1 MIPEPELEEGESH
14 YYKDD
19 TRVDPDIALSYI
31 GDKVQSILGHF
42 QKDFEGGVSAEN
54 LGAKFGGYG
63 SFLPTHQCSPSIWLQ
78 PKSPH
83 NVHNSHSSRSPN
95 ACPGVYMGTIIYFW
109 FICVFGHLFISMGY
123 VIMQGPAPSPV
134 MVSDLPSTQRDVSQA
149 LKTSFDD
156 ASNRQKINLTCDK
169 VAEVL
174 PPSNKSVNPPDRR
187 TLKVRI
193 KVGPERVAQYNAEI
207 YNLGLTSPSS
217 SEGNSHDESDELLI
231 ESHETP
237 NESPAKILKVMT
249 SFPVCGGLLLSPLCE
264 DLLNLARKTENSVE
278 SKHEPATKN
287 PATSVRLLDSNGKK
301 TKTVHKSGE
310 IDKPEDE
317 VTANQNDCKQKTL
330 GVENIECSVQPLHQL
345 NPPLPD
351 PVRETEKD
359 VQVKR
364 TKGSKDRVKERAV
377 SDELVKDT
385 FLVQYAQPESR
396 CSSIEK
402 IVENRARISQ
412 KDVSVDHMQGSKNR
426 VKVNHASMKAY
437 SDHSEGEGVKRTTDN
452 SILKVSPYATSS
464 AKHNVSGIPHA
475 VNRLSF
481 NGEKRA
487 QGSQNSGKLLASK
500 ADGLRNGDCA
510 AQEDKYSGKKGTS
523 HRLHLSKKG
532 TVYTDLKNVEDSKR
546 ENINLDVVK
555 AKSGSADKLKKRVIT
570 KKCSDRLSYDTL
582 IAEPP
587 AAAVHSAEGTVD
599 GLKQVETP
607 SIIIEENWV
616 ACDRCE
622 KWRLLPPGTKSE
634 DLPDKWVCS
643 MLDWLPGMNHCDVSE
658 DDTTKALQASYPENQ
673 HDYQAHTDGTISGVI
688 SSDTL
693 HFNQNRKMCAS
704 DQMKK
709 QKLKEKISA
718 VSTMDLV
725 LSNGKMQ
732 LQRPTAGTGSSKV
745 MKQSFSGVNVS
756 NKPDMQHPN
765 KSTVVSGKSNKR
777 KGEHVVGDEASMR
790 KKIKIESSQKV
801 NGKVEKIKSKDDML
815 TADSFRTSSG
825 ALGGMY
831 GHISTCAFP
840 NKADMKDAKKMS
852 IQRNEIS
859 GGDFR
864 ISVKKKHRDQMQ
876 LDLPDNGPS
885 GLKSCNGGE
894 IAAKKIKLKTNEY
907 SPQIKES
914 NIKDRTVHIK
924 EESRD
929 VDFHRDAK
937 SRVSQGDTSKRKSDE
952 ARFQLSGGQ
961 EYLINRSNE
970 KERQVKK
977 PKPKVQLTIEDIDK
991 LRQDL
996 GCEQPST
1003 AATSSSSKVSGS
1015 HKNRISYMKVKG
1027 SPEESVCSS
1036 PVRVPY
1042 QKHVSSMVDTIEK
1055 VDSKGIRD
1063 VNESSERTVIA
1074 RKGISGLTNDN
1085 VSEILETRNKLKE
1098 ETGFDNH
1105 DMQKHEVSSNMRHSP
1120 ANGPSVRIIKKG
1132 TSVSKKDFEKLGDI
1146 NGAKSTRDSPKRTV
1160 EQISA
1165 KMEPRSGKLHIDL
1178 RQGDKQGAFGVK
1190 KQVSG
1195 LSRSVKR
1202 CLMDLRPLDASVADN
1217 TSRDLKDTAKACLQN
1232 VTGNIV
1238 NNEKQSVALEE
1249 SLGKKNA
1256 ISASTFLKEAELALR
1271 EAEELRVHADLIK
1284 NSGFSSES
1292 NYEYFK
1298 AALKFLH
1305 GASLL
1310 ETSNGESNKHLEMS
1324 PMQMYST
1331 AAQLCKTCASEYE
1344 KSHEIAAAALAYK
1357 CMEVAYLRVVYCKSS
1372 NTSRIWHDLQS
1383 SLKMD
1388 RQGESPSSS
1397 ASDIDNLNN
1406 LVMLDKA
1413 TLSKGGCSHPGPGS
1427 QVMVPRN
1434 CGNFVRLLDFTKDV
1448 NAAMGAA
1455 KKSQDTFAAAHVEL
1469 AQSQNKEAISCVKR
1483 VIDFSFQDV
1492 EELVRLVSLAF
1503 NTINHYGLR
1512 LIGQ

>member
-19 TRVDPDIALSYI
+19 TSIDPDIALSYI
-31 GDKVQSILGHF
+31 GDKVQSILGHL

-63 SFLPTHQCSPSIWLQ
+63 SFLPTHQRSPSIWLQ

-83 NVHNSHSSRSPN
+83 KVHNSHSSRSPN
-95 ACPGVYMGTIIYFW
+95 ACPE
-109 FICVFGHLFISMGY
+109 
-123 VIMQGPAPSPV
+123 GPAPNPV
-134 MVSDLPSTQRDVSQA
+134 MVSHLPSTQRDVSQA

-156 ASNRQKINLTCDK
+156 ASNRQKTNVTCDK
-169 VAEVL
+169 VAEIL

-231 ESHETP
+231 ESHQTP

-264 DLLNLARKTENSVE
+264 DLLNFTRKIENSAE

-287 PATSVRLLDSNGKK
+287 PATSVRLLNSNGKK
-301 TKTVHKSGE
+301 TKTVHKSGD

-317 VTANQNDCKQKTL
+317 VTANHNDCKQKTL
-330 GVENIECSVQPLHQL
+330 GVENIECSVQPLHEL

-351 PVRETEKD
+351 PVREPGKD

-364 TKGSKDRVKERAV
+364 TKGSKDRLKERAV
-377 SDELVKDT
+377 SGESVKDT
-385 FLVQYAQPESR
+385 FLEQNAQPESR
-396 CSSIEK
+396 CSSLEK
-402 IVENRARISQ
+402 IVENRAIISQ
-412 KDVSVDHMQGSKNR
+412 KDVSVDHIQGSENR

-437 SDHSEGEGVKRTTDN
+437 SDNSEGERVKRTVDN
-452 SILKVSPYATSS
+452 SILKVGPYATSS
-464 AKHNVSGIPHA
+464 AEHNVSGIPHA
-475 VNRLSF
+475 INRLSF
-481 NGEKRA
+481 KGEKRA

-510 AQEDKYSGKKGTS
+510 ALEDKYSGKKGTS
-523 HRLHLSKKG
+523 SRLHLSKKD
-532 TVYTDLKNVEDSKR
+532 TVHTDLKNVENPKP

-555 AKSGSADKLKKRVIT
+555 AKSGSADKLKERVLT
-570 KKCSDRLSYDTL
+570 KKCSDRLSYDAL

-587 AAAVHSAEGTVD
+587 AAAIHSTEGTVN
-599 GLKQVETP
+599 GLKQMEAP
-607 SIIIEENWV
+607 SILIEENWV

-658 DDTTKALQASYPENQ
+658 DDTTKALQALYPENQ
-673 HDYQAHTDGTISGVI
+673 HDYQVHTDGTMSGVI

-693 HFNQNRKMCAS
+693 HFNQNHKTCAS
-704 DQMKK
+704 DQMKR

-718 VSTMDLV
+718 VSTIDSV

-732 LQRPTAGTGSSKV
+732 LQCLTAGTESSKLV
-745 MKQSFSGVNVS
+745 KQSLSGVNAS
-756 NKPDMQHPN
+756 NNPDMQHPN

-801 NGKVEKIKSKDDML
+801 NGKIEKIKSKDDML

-825 ALGGMY
+825 PLGGMN
-831 GHISTCAFP
+831 GHNSTSAFP

-876 LDLPDNGPS
+876 PDLPDNGPS
-885 GLKSCNGGE
+885 GLNNGGE
-894 IAAKKIKLKTNEY
+894 IAAKKIKLKTCEY

-914 NIKDRTVHIK
+914 NIKDRKVHIK

-929 VDFHRDAK
+929 VDYNRDAK

-961 EYLINRSNE
+961 EYLINRGNE
-970 KERQVKK
+970 KEKQVKK
-977 PKPKVQLTIEDIDK
+977 PKPKVQLTIGDIDK

-1042 QKHVSSMVDTIEK
+1042 RKHVSPMVDTVGK

-1063 VNESSERTVIA
+1063 MNESSELAVIA

-1085 VSEILETRNKLKE
+1085 GSEILEPRNKLKE

-1105 DMQKHEVSSNMRHSP
+1105 GVRKHEVSSNMRHPSV
-1120 ANGPSVRIIKKG
+1120 NGPSVRFIKKG
-1132 TSVSKKDFEKLGDI
+1132 TSVSKKDFENLGDI
-1146 NGAKSTRDSPKRTV
+1146 NGAKSTRDSPKHTV

-1165 KMEPRSGKLHIDL
+1165 KLEPWSGKLHIDL
-1178 RQGDKQGAFGVK
+1178 RQGDKQGALGGK

-1202 CLMDLRPLDASVADN
+1202 TSMDLRPLDASIADN
-1217 TSRDLKDTAKACLQN
+1217 TSRELKDTAKACLQN
-1232 VTGNIV
+1232 VKGNIV
-1238 NNEKQSVALEE
+1238 NNEEQSVALEE

-1256 ISASTFLKEAELALR
+1256 ISASTALKEAELALR

-1310 ETSNGESNKHLEMS
+1310 ETSNGESNKHLQMS

-1383 SLKMD
+1383 SLQMD
-1388 RQGESPSSS
+1388 PQGESPSSS

-1406 LVMLDKA
+1406 LVMSDKA
-1413 TLSKGGCSHPGPGS
+1413 TLSKGGGSHPGPWS

-1455 KKSQDTFAAAHVEL
+1455 KKSQDTFAAARVEL
-1469 AQSQNKEAISCVKR
+1469 EQSQNKEAISCVKR

-1492 EELVRLVSLAF
+1492 EELVRLVSFAF
-1503 NTINHYGLR
+1503 NTISHHGVG